1 MSLHEFLNMIGFS
14 RHTANY
20 EVSGLVRK
28 DKVARI
34 EPCSTPAA
42 AKPHPRLACSHAHRY
57 AA

>member
-1 MSLHEFLNMIGFS
+1 MSLHGFLNMIGFS

-34 EPCSTPAA
+34 EPCSTPAP
-42 AKPHPRLACSHAHRY
+42 AKLRPRLARSHKHRY